1 MTVTELYNLFR
12 NDVMDV
18 VKPQLWTDAEV
29 YSYMDDAYK
38 TFVRKTDGIPDSTS
52 DITQVQVVAGQEY
65 AEVSPLIYKFRQA
78 SLQSDGRNIIIANNE
93 DLNRIIRVDDYGKNM
108 SSGVNRPGRLTHMLI
123 GLDRN
128 AKRGIVRWAGIPL
141 ENDVVNLTVYRMPK
155 HTIKKGVC
163 EDALDEILEEHHVWL
178 LHWMRHRAYSKDD
191 SETLN
196 KGLSQDNAASFL
208 AYCRSVKFENDRYKS
223 KTRIVSYGGI

>member
-18 VKPQLWTDAEV
+18 VKPHLWTDDEV

-38 TFVRKTDGIPDSTS
+38 MFVRKTDGIPDVTS
-52 DITQVQVVAGQEY
+52 EVTVVPVTAGQEY
-65 AEVSPLIYKFRQA
+65 ADVSPLIYKFREA
-78 SLQSDGRNIIIANNE
+78 TLKSNGRKLIIANNE
-93 DLNRIIRVDDYGKNM
+93 DLSRIVRVDDYGQNL
-108 SSGVNRPGRLTHMLI
+108 SAGVNRPGRLTHMLI
-123 GLDRN
+123 GLERN
-128 AKRGIVRWAGIPL
+128 AKRGIVRWAGIP
-141 ENDVVNLTVYRMPK
+141 EVDDTVNLSVYRLPLN
-155 HTIKKGVC
+155 TIKKGVC

-196 KGLSQDNAASFL
+196 KGMSQDNAASFL
-208 AYCRSVKFENDRYKS
+208 AYCNSVKLENDRYKS